1 MDATIDPTGRYR
13 YALYRAW
20 DPGAP
25 RIAFVMLNP
34 STADAAQ
41 DDPTIR
47 RCIGFARSWGYGAL
61 EVVNLFAYRATDPEV
76 LRRVPDPVGPE
87 NDRYILRARRRARE
101 TLVAW
106 GNRGVLL
113 GRYEAVLHLLL
124 RGREAVHCLG
134 WTQAGHPRH
143 PLYLKTEATPI
154 PFEIPRDLEN
164 RKKLP
169 RNQKGQP

>member
-1 MDATIDPTGRYR
+1 MKRGATPDPTGRYR
-13 YALYRAW
+13 YALRREW
-20 DPGAP
+20 DPDAP

-61 EVVNLFAYRATDPEV
+61 EVVNLFAWRTTDPQA
-76 LRRVPDPVGPE
+76 LRRVQDPVGPE
-87 NDRYILRARRRARE
+87 NDRYILRAGRRARE

-106 GNRGVLL
+106 GNRGILL
-113 GRYEAVLHLLL
+113 GRHEAVLRLLL

-143 PLYLKTEATPI
+143 PLYIRADTVLI
-154 PFEIPRDLEN
+154 PFEVCHSR
-164 RKKLP
+164 R
-169 RNQKGQP
+169 G